1 MDIVGFKLGRGVW
14 RMKTIRMKIIALAF
28 AVTMIT
34 AFSITGISLYWINK
48 SNEQFLNKLSDS
60 LYGDYDNM
68 VKQEIE
74 TAISM
79 LQSVVDQAAKG
90 TLPKA
95 EAEKIGAEL
104 LRGLRYGQGGY
115 FWADTK
121 EGLNVVMLGDKKTEG
136 KNRWDAVDDKGNPFI
151 QQVIA
156 QGVGGGGFSSY
167 WFPKAGESEA
177 KEKRSYSQYFEPFG
191 WVVGTGNY
199 IDDIEAVLLAKKVEL
214 QDQLKRTQTMIF
226 VGSVLILAFSAVLA
240 SIIGSRISGPIRRM
254 TRLIQQIGELKLTR
268 SSELD
273 KLVKNKDETGVM
285 ARSLEHMAGGL
296 AATVQSISRVALE
309 LSSNAQQMTASAQEN
324 TQAVSQVTTT
334 INELAGSNQHQAE
347 DISHTSETLH
357 GMSEHV
363 VMVNRDT
370 REGAS
375 LARKA
380 QEAIGEGR
388 VLLRLQTAKMAENIE
403 MTRDMD
409 EAMAALEKMIHEVN
423 TIVGLIRQM
432 AEQTHLLSLN
442 AAIEA
447 ARAGE
452 AGRGFAVVAHEIRK
466 LAENAGRST
475 EEIGGHIVETTKR
488 TGQVVDHIR
497 KARIIAVEQ
506 AEALKTTDATFALV
520 ETSAREIVQS
530 SSQVAVALE
539 NLNEAS
545 QEISGRSQNL
555 AAAAQESAASM
566 QEIAAST
573 EEQMAS
579 MEMLEGASREL
590 ARMAEELAGEMDKFT
605 V

>member
-1 MDIVGFKLGRGVW
+1 
-14 RMKTIRMKIIALAF
+14 MKIIALAF
-28 AVTMIT
+28 VVTVIT

-48 SNEQFLNKLSDS
+48 SNDQFLQKLSSS

-74 TAISM
+74 TAVSM
-79 LQSVVDQAAKG
+79 LQSVVDQAGKG
-90 TLPKA
+90 TLAKT

-121 EGLNVVMLGDKKTEG
+121 EGLNVVMMGDKKTEG
-136 KNRWDAVDDKGNPFI
+136 TNRWDAVDDKGNPFI
-151 QQVIA
+151 QQVIG
-156 QGVGGGGFSSY
+156 QGLNGGGFSSY
-167 WFPKAGESEA
+167 WFPKAGETVA

-199 IDDIEAVLLAKKVEL
+199 IDDIEAVLHAKKVEL
-214 QDQLKRTQTMIF
+214 QEQLQRTQRMIF
-226 VGSVLILAFSAVLA
+226 VGSVLILALSTLLA
-240 SIIGSRISGPIRRM
+240 YIIGSHISGPIRRM
-254 TRLIQQIGELKLTR
+254 TKLIQQIGELKLTR
-268 SSELD
+268 SSEFD

-285 ARSLEHMAGGL
+285 ARSLEQMAGGL
-296 AATVQSISRVALE
+296 ATTVQNISRVALE

-347 DISHTSETLH
+347 DISHTSETLL
-357 GMSEHV
+357 GMANHV
-363 VMVNRDT
+363 TQVHRDT
-370 REGAS
+370 REGAM
-375 LARKA
+375 LAQKA

-388 VLLRLQTAKMAENIE
+388 VLLQRQTAKMAENIE
-403 MTRDMD
+403 MTREMD
-409 EAMAALEKMIHEVN
+409 DSMAALEKMIHEVD
-423 TIVGLIRQM
+423 TIVGLISQV

-452 AGRGFAVVAHEIRK
+452 SGRGFAVVAQEIRK
-466 LAENAGRST
+466 LAENASRST
-475 EEIGGHIVETTKR
+475 EEIGWHIVETSKR
-488 TGQVVDHIR
+488 TGQVVAHIR
-497 KARIIAVEQ
+497 RARAIALEQ
-506 AEALKTTDATFALV
+506 ADALNTTDATFELV
-520 ETSAREIVQS
+520 ETSAREIVAS
-530 SSQVAVALE
+530 SNQVAVSLE
-539 NLNEAS
+539 SLNEAS

-555 AAAAQESAASM
+555 AAASQESAASM
-566 QEIAAST
+566 QQIAASS

-590 ARMAEELAGEMDKFT
+590 ARMAEDLAGEMDKFT